1 MALLKFTNSQV
12 VSTSYSE
19 ALQKKER
26 KRGFPGGSEV
36 KASAS
41 NVGDPGSIPGFGRSP
56 GEGNGNPLQ
65 YSVLEFSSTGESHG
79 RRSLVGYSP
88 RSCKESDTTEQ
99 LHFHF
104 TKKIAHLIK
113 YFPPLKCLVAI
124 FRDLNDFNVFKAR
137 NMAFLLPAFSKFLQK
152 HIQVSR
158 FFGWLK
164 FFAFLKPNFSWLPT
178 FKNRQPLSA
187 TPVLL
192 FT

>member
-1 MALLKFTNSQV
+1 MATHSSILYWNS
-12 VSTSYSE
+12 
-19 ALQKKER
+19 
-26 KRGFPGGSEV
+26 P
-36 KASAS
+36 
-41 NVGDPGSIPGFGRSP
+41 
-56 GEGNGNPLQ
+56 
-65 YSVLEFSSTGESHG
+65 VLENPMDGGAWQATVRGVAKSKTRPSN
-79 RRSLVGYSP
+79 
-88 RSCKESDTTEQ
+88 
-99 LHFHF
+99 F
-104 TKKIAHLIK
+104 TFTLQKKIAHLIK

-124 FRDLNDFNVFKAR
+124 FRDLNDFNVFKAC